1 MLSAPFLSPACAA
14 APVACLSPAHC
25 DAKDECLAHR
35 CVPLGAE
42 PVPPGAE
49 RRVVDATAVAV
60 LGGGSGLPSVVS
72 LGGPDRGET
81 LVVRFP
87 GAWRDLQ
94 VEAAFLLLSPAPGA
108 EPSAEDV
115 PIEVSLASVQWEAL
129 AGDRAARSHSPS
141 HHALARTGSG
151 GLLRIDVTPQVR
163 ALGREPQGSL
173 LVRAT
178 SSTDRSAVYLT
189 GANGGR
195 PRLDMYG
202 R

>member
-1 MLSAPFLSPACAA
+1 M
-14 APVACLSPAHC
+14 V
-25 DAKDECLAHR
+25 E
-35 CVPLGAE
+35 
-42 PVPPGAE
+42 
-49 RRVVDATAVAV
+49 ATAVAV
-60 LGGGSGLPSVVS
+60 LGGVRGLPSVVS

-81 LVVRFP
+81 LVARFP
-87 GAWRDLQ
+87 GAWRDLE
-94 VEAAFLLLSPAPGA
+94 VDAAFLLLSPAPGA

-115 PIEVSLASVQWEAL
+115 PIEVSLASFEWEAL
-129 AGDRAARSHSPS
+129 EGDRAAHGQGPS
-141 HHALARTGSG
+141 HRGLARTGSG
-151 GLLRIDVTPQVR
+151 GILRLDVTPQVR
-163 ALGREPQGSL
+163 ALGREPHGSL